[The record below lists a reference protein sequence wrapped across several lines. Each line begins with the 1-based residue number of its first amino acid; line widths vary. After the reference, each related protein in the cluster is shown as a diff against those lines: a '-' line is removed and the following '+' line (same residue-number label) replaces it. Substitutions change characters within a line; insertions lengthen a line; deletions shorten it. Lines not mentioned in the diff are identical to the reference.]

1 MKNKFSARKTPC
13 LQGHTHDSKAEA
25 ERCDILHIMQKHG
38 MISELRIQVKY
49 DLIPAMKYEN
59 MPNERGMTYIADFVY
74 IENGVTVIEDVKS
87 EETRRNPDYII
98 KRKLTKLKYCTDGK
112 TVFREYINKSK
123 SRKVGRNNAK
133 KRKTS

>member
-1 MKNKFSARKTPC
+1 MMNNKYGAKKAVC
-13 LQGHTHDSKAEA
+13 CQGHTHDSKAEA

-38 MISELRIQVKY
+38 MISELRTQVKF

-74 IENGVTVIEDVKS
+74 VENGTTIIEDVKS

-98 KRKLTKLKYCTDGK
+98 KRKLTKLKYCADGE
-112 TVFREYINKSK
+112 TVFREYIKSK
-123 SRKVGRNNAK
+123 
-133 KRKTS
+133 